1 MAKKKSSPKAKA
13 SKKAPAKKK
22 PAPKKA
28 VANKKVAPKKKAAP
42 AKKVVKAKKAAPAK
56 KSSSSKKAVAVKK
69 KAIAKPAKK
78 AAPKKVIAKKAAAK
92 KPVAKKAPVKK
103 AVKVVAKT
111 VKKVVKAVTKAVKKV
126 APAKAA
132 QPVKPAKDL
141 TRKSK
146 AKPEVKNIEQPKPVI
161 DSSIGKNYTPPITAK
176 PGYMPNPNNSKPSL
190 PPPPTERKPTPED
203 DRYISI
209 KRGVLNTCID
219 MQTNIVNTAKKAMDE
234 AQESANEEK
243 GSTEEKFDSFRESMQ
258 IARDMHARQVAEGI
272 DGLALLKRIT
282 IVPLVDHVKLGAI
295 VQTTLQNY
303 FISASLGEIE
313 HEGKNYMAISTMTPL
328 YQSLAG
334 KQKGDKFSFRDG
346 EYKITNVF

>member
-1 MAKKKSSPKAKA
+1 MAKKKSSPKAKV

-28 VANKKVAPKKKAAP
+28 VANKKPAPKKKAA
-42 AKKVVKAKKAAPAK
+42 A
-56 KSSSSKKAVAVKK
+56 SKKPVAIKK
-69 KAIAKPAKK
+69 KAHAKPAKK
-78 AAPKKVIAKKAAAK
+78 AAPKVAAKKVAAKKAVHKKPAP
-92 KPVAKKAPVKK
+92 KPVAKKASPI
-103 AVKVVAKT
+103 
-111 VKKVVKAVTKAVKKV
+111 KKVVKAVVKVAKKAVAALPAPLAKPDKKFTRRSKIKKV
-126 APAKAA
+126 AK
-132 QPVKPAKDL
+132 QVEHTKPL
-141 TRKSK
+141 
-146 AKPEVKNIEQPKPVI
+146 V

-190 PPPPTERKPTPED
+190 PPPPSERKVTPED

-209 KRGVLNTCID
+209 KKGVLNKCIE
-219 MQTNIVNTAKKAMDE
+219 MQTNVVNTAKKAMDE

-272 DGLALLKRIT
+272 DGLALLKRISV
-282 IVPLVDHVKLGAI
+282 VPLVDHVKLGAI
-295 VQTTLQNY
+295 VYTTLQNY

-313 HEGKNYMAISTMTPL
+313 HDGKHYMAISTMTPL

-334 KQKGDKFSFRDG
+334 KQKGDKFNFRDG

>member
-22 PAPKKA
+22 AAPKKA
-28 VANKKVAPKKKAAP
+28 AAHKKAAPKKKIAP
-42 AKKVVKAKKAAPAK
+42 AKKAA
-56 KSSSSKKAVAVKK
+56 AVKK
-69 KAIAKPAKK
+69 PVAKKKKMPAKPAKK
-78 AAPKKVIAKKAAAK
+78 AAAKKVAAK
-92 KPVAKKAPVKK
+92 KPVAKKAAPKKPIAKKATKKPVAKKASPVKK
-103 AVKVVAKT
+103 AAKVLV
-111 VKKVVKAVTKAVKKV
+111 KAVKKAV
-126 APAKAA
+126 SAVTAPLT
-132 QPVKPAKDL
+132 KPAKTA

-146 AKPEVKNIEQPKPVI
+146 VKNADKQAEHPKPMV
-161 DSSIGKNYTPPITAK
+161 DNSIGKNYTPPITAK

-190 PPPPTERKPTPED
+190 PPPSGERKITPD
-203 DRYISI
+203 DDKYIAI
-209 KRGVLNTCID
+209 KKDVLNKCIE

-272 DGLALLKRIT
+272 DGLALLKRIS

-295 VQTTLQNY
+295 VCTTLQNY

-313 HEGKNYMAISTMTPL
+313 HNGKTYMAISTMTPL

-334 KQKGDKFSFRDG
+334 KQKGDKFNFRDG
-346 EYKITNVF
+346 EYKITNVY